1 MSLSKEKIDQQTAL
15 ELARMRGEIS
25 LPELLEQSAA
35 LGLPVADYWLEPA
48 QPKRYQPI
56 TITAEQLAERDVW
69 EQMLKLGKITLVDAL
84 DLCMAIGVPATR
96 YMRDLFAKAVADYQ
110 DGKETDLAKSLGVAM
125 TKCERNTAIMDA
137 VTIPH
142 LRYTA
147 KDAVD
152 AEAAKGLPKSD
163 PSKYEKTAFHAA
175 SKALGHKQTP
185 NQLFDL
191 YYEKRRRKKVKTAG

>member
-1 MSLSKEKIDQQTAL
+1 MTTNADQLAKQCDL
-15 ELARMRGEIS
+15 ELALMRGEIS
-25 LPELLEQSAA
+25 LAELEAQSVA
-35 LGLPVADYWLEPA
+35 LGLPVADYLREPW
-48 QPKRYQPI
+48 QSKPHQPI
-56 TITAEQLAERDVW
+56 TITAEQLAERDAW

-84 DLCMAIGVPATR
+84 DLCMALGVPATS

-125 TKCERNTAIMDA
+125 TKCERNAAIMDA

-152 AEAAKGLPKSD
+152 AEAAKGPPKSD

-191 YYEKRRRKKVKTAG
+191 YYEKRRRKKVKTGS